1 MMETIGERF
10 RRLMEE
16 LGINGSGKGTINPVV
31 MNVTIKIKYKKCE
44 KDFNK
49 IVDDFNE
56 LSGSNLNESL
66 KEELLLAYIRKYG
79 LEISSEIK
87 EESR

>member
-1 MMETIGERF
+1 METLGNHF
-10 RRLMEE
+10 RRLMKE
-16 LGINGSGKGTINPVV
+16 LGINEIGEDTINPVM
-31 MNVTIKIKYKKCE
+31 MNLTIKIKYKKCE
-44 KDFNK
+44 KVFNK

-79 LEISSEIK
+79 LEVSTEIK
-87 EESR
+87 EESK

>member
-87 EESR
+87 EEC

>member
-1 MMETIGERF
+1 METIGDRF

-16 LGINGSGKGTINPVV
+16 LGINGSGEGTINPVV
-31 MNVTIKIKYKKCE
+31 MNVTIRIKYKKCE
-44 KDFNK
+44 KPWEK
-49 IVDDFNE
+49 IVSEFNE
-56 LSGSNLNESL
+56 LSESNLNESL

>member
-1 MMETIGERF
+1 MFNLILQF
-10 RRLMEE
+10 
-16 LGINGSGKGTINPVV
+16 S
-31 MNVTIKIKYKKCE
+31 KYKKCE
-44 KDFNK
+44 KSWEK
-49 IVDDFNE
+49 IVSEFNE
-56 LSGSNLNESL
+56 LSESNLNESL

>member
-1 MMETIGERF
+1 METIGDRF

-16 LGINGSGKGTINPVV
+16 LGINGSGEGTINPVV

-56 LSGSNLNESL
+56 LSNSNLNEKL

-79 LEISSEIK
+79 LEVSTEIK

>member
-1 MMETIGERF
+1 M
-10 RRLMEE
+10 
-16 LGINGSGKGTINPVV
+16 GK
-31 MNVTIKIKYKKCE
+31 NVSE
-44 KDFNK
+44 
-49 IVDDFNE
+49 FNE
-56 LSGSNLNESL
+56 LSESNLNESL

>member
-1 MMETIGERF
+1 METIGDRF

-16 LGINGSGKGTINPVV
+16 LGINGSGEGTINPVV
-31 MNVTIKIKYKKCE
+31 MNVTIRIKYKKCE
-44 KDFNK
+44 KSWEK
-49 IVDDFNE
+49 IVSGFNE
-56 LSGSNLNESL
+56 LSESNLNESL